1 MIPLKA
7 IHDEET
13 DCDECGEH
21 LVLDVYESGGGFYVG
36 FWCPNCGPY
45 SRESRYF
52 EKRRYAEKHLEWLV
66 GAW

>member
-1 MIPLKA
+1 MIPLKS

-13 DCDECGEH
+13 DCDGCGEH

-52 EKRRYAEKHLEWLV
+52 EKRRYAEKRLEWMV